1 MKSTISALMR
11 GLETALG
18 VVLILMIALNFANV
32 IGRYVFN
39 KSILGAEEVQ
49 VYALIWT
56 AFLGA
61 AIVTWRNMHLRMDA
75 LSNLLPEG
83 IRKLLRIAELI
94 VCFAVIGFTVTQ
106 SYDYVSRMKMLGAA
120 SDVAH
125 IPMWMAHSSV
135 LVGLV
140 LIVLLLAAAVITGG
154 DKPHAGDG
162 SQAP

>member
-1 MKSTISALMR
+1 MR

-18 VVLILMIALNFANV
+18 IILILMIALNFANV

-61 AIVTWRNMHLRMDA
+61 AVVTWRNMHLRMDA
-75 LSNLLPEG
+75 LSNLFPAPV
-83 IRKLLRIAELI
+83 RKGLRIAELI
-94 VCFAVIGFTVTQ
+94 VCFLAVGFAVTQ
-106 SYDYVSRMKMLGAA
+106 SYDYVSRMKMLGAS

-125 IPMWMAHSSV
+125 IPMWIPHSAV

-140 LIVLLLAAAVITGG
+140 LIVVTLAAAVLTGG
-154 DKPHAGDG
+154 DKPIAGEDG
-162 SQAP
+162 SGTP